1 MAGKADLVNS
11 IVDSVEG
18 MTRLTADVQQMEAG
32 AEGIRRIKAEM
43 YSEDWAYASLSAGA
57 AAD

>member
-11 IVDSVEG
+11 IIDSVDG
-18 MTRLTADVQQMEAG
+18 ITRLAVDAQEMEAG

-57 AAD
+57 PAG